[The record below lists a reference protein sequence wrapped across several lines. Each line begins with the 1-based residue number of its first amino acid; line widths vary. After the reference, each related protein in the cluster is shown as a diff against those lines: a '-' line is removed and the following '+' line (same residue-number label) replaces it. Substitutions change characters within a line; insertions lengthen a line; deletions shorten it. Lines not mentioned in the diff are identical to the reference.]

1 MNPTPTGEKITMIIT
16 VNSQDLGDAGSI
28 DTYNQFTGDG
38 VDESIIQYYNE
49 NHNTNYTYDDFEWD
63 YEHAEIVKDLA
74 TERAYLLET
83 ELPGFKS
90 IKVESTGSPRE
101 YKFSTDYAMFEID
114 YDEKMVSDYIN
125 SHPEYVDW
133 YRNSGWYSVIE
144 WREDT
149 EGKQEL
155 VRMAQLNFYL
165 NDFYEEHWYD
175 YDPLY
180 DKESDIYWEHTRCKL
195 NDEQV
200 N

>member
-1 MNPTPTGEKITMIIT
+1 MIIT

-28 DTYNQFTGDG
+28 DTYNQFTGGD
-38 VDESIIQYYNE
+38 VDEDIIQFYNE
-49 NHNTNYTYDDFEWD
+49 QHGTDYNYDDFEWD

-74 TERAYLLET
+74 NERAHLLET
-83 ELPGFKS
+83 EVPGFNS
-90 IKVESTGSPRE
+90 VKVKSTGSPRE
-101 YKFSTDYAMFEID
+101 YNFSTDYAMFEID

-133 YRNSGWYSVIE
+133 YRDSGWYSVIE

-149 EGKQEL
+149 EAKQEL

-165 NDFYEEHWYD
+165 NGFYKEHWYD

-180 DKESDIYWEHTRCKL
+180 DKELDIYFEHTRCKL
-195 NDEQV
+195 NGEEI

>member
-1 MNPTPTGEKITMIIT
+1 MIIT

-28 DTYNQFTGDG
+28 DTYNQFTGGD
-38 VDESIIQYYNE
+38 VDEDILQFYNE
-49 NHNTNYTYDDFEWD
+49 EHGTDYNYDDFEWG

-74 TERAYLLET
+74 NERAHLLET
-83 ELPGFKS
+83 EVPGFKS
-90 IKVESTGSPRE
+90 VKVKSTGSPRE
-101 YKFSTDYAMFEID
+101 YNFSTDYAMFEID
-114 YDEKMVSDYIN
+114 YDEKMVSNYIN

-133 YRNSGWYSVIE
+133 YRDSGWYSVIE

-149 EGKQEL
+149 EAKQEL

-165 NDFYEEHWYD
+165 NGFYKENWYD

-180 DKESDIYWEHTRCKL
+180 DKEMDIYFEHTRCKL
-195 NDEQV
+195 NGEEI